1 MPDKQTALIGIGNMF
16 RRDDGVGIAIV
27 RNLKRCLSAFDQNGL
42 EIFECSGEGTELME
56 CWQGFQRVIIFDA
69 VMANGEPGKIYRLQ
83 ADRQFIPSDFFKYS
97 SHAFS
102 LAEAIELARVLD
114 RLPDNLIIYGVEGK
128 DFSHGEEP
136 GAPLKQAIQT
146 VTDQVLAEL

>member
-83 ADRQFIPSDFFKYS
+83 ADRQFIPSDFSNIPVMLSVSQKRS
-97 SHAFS
+97 NS
-102 LAEAIELARVLD
+102 
-114 RLPDNLIIYGVEGK
+114 
-128 DFSHGEEP
+128 P
-136 GAPLKQAIQT
+136 GCWTACRT
-146 VTDQVLAEL
+146 T